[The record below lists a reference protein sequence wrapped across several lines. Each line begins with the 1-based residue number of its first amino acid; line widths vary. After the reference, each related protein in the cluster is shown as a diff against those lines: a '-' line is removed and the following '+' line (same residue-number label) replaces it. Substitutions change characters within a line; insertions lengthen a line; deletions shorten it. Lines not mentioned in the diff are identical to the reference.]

1 MLFFRSEAEAAEW
14 KRARKIQTGEILSL
28 AQLWALSQKW
38 YGNRLAHDFE
48 GRSQEEA
55 QAIFRELG
63 LTAPFW
69 YV

>member
-1 MLFFRSEAEAAEW
+1 MLFFRSEVEAAEW
-14 KRARKIQTGEILSL
+14 KRSRNVQRGEILSP

-38 YGNRLAHDFE
+38 YGNRLAHDFH
-48 GRSQEEA
+48 GRSLDEA
-55 QAIFRELG
+55 QSIFREMG